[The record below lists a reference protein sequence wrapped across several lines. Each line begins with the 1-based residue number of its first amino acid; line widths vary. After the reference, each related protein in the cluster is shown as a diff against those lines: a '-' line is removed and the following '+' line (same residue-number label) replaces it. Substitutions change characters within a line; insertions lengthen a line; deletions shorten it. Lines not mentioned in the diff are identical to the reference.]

1 MTIIEIK
8 KALYHACTDYIDQR
22 IDSIQ
27 QSILSAREAANDE
40 TKSSAGD
47 KYETGRAMMQI
58 EIDNQNGQLAEAQ
71 RLFAQLK
78 DINPEK
84 IHDIIQKG
92 SVVTTNLG
100 NYFIAIGAGKIEVEG
115 NDYFAVGISSPI
127 GQQLLGR
134 KPGDSFEFNGK
145 RFTIDEVQ

>member
-1 MTIIEIK
+1 MKIIEIK

-27 QSILSAREAANDE
+27 QSLLSAREAANDE

-78 DINPEK
+78 NINPEK
-84 IHDIIQKG
+84 IHDVIQKG
-92 SVVTTNLG
+92 SLVKTNLG

-115 NDYFAVGISSPI
+115 NDYFAIGMSSPI
-127 GQQLLGR
+127 GQQLLGL

-145 RFTIDEVQ
+145 TFTIQEVQ